1 MFKFWMLNFIGCMYM
16 YSFRKS
22 RVTVDFCLS
31 VRAARGF
38 EDDIS
43 LPFATV
49 RSLYHVWHV
58 SSSALA
64 PQTQSHRSANIMRT
78 PTRRGGFLSRSSKS
92 WHSHRRRQRPHVPPA
107 SHRTCGHVDIE
118 SKFPRNM
125 ATRRLGCLARAS
137 NVVSLLQRSEVH
149 DLL

>member
-1 MFKFWMLNFIGCMYM
+1 MFKFWMLD
-16 YSFRKS
+16 SFHRMHVFLSKIAS
-22 RVTVDFCLS
+22 VDFCLS
-31 VRAARGF
+31 AVRAARGF
-38 EDDIS
+38 EDEIS

-125 ATRRLGCLARAS
+125 ATRRLGCLERAS